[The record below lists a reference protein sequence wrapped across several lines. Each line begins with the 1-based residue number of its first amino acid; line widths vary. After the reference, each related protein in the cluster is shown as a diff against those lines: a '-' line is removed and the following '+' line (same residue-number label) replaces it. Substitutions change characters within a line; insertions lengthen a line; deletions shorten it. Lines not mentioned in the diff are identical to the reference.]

1 MRVKKV
7 LEDSPPEQVVQ
18 AAVEAMSKIHS
29 VPAGDCGLGEEP
41 AVTLDSELTRWQWL
55 MDRAPVELT
64 VEARTLHAALE
75 ASRPVD
81 PEPRMVHGDYHY
93 GNLLFGRDAT
103 GGLKVVGVLDW
114 EIAERGAPLLDV
126 SSLCVFA
133 QAHRDYPAFRAL
145 AGGVE
150 LPTEEVLGICGE
162 DLETSRWYLAAGAYK
177 YAAIFGYNLALH
189 RRGKRPDAVYEEL
202 AGVVPALIRSALQG
216 LN

>member
-1 MRVKKV
+1 MAAVSGMRVEKV

-93 GNLLFGRDAT
+93 GNLLFGQDAT
-103 GGLKVVGVLDW
+103 GG
-114 EIAERGAPLLDV
+114 
-126 SSLCVFA
+126 
-133 QAHRDYPAFRAL
+133 
-145 AGGVE
+145 
-150 LPTEEVLGICGE
+150 
-162 DLETSRWYLAAGAYK
+162 
-177 YAAIFGYNLALH
+177 
-189 RRGKRPDAVYEEL
+189 
-202 AGVVPALIRSALQG
+202 
-216 LN
+216 